1 MEKELRGR
9 EKRGTRKGKES
20 GGGRGRGWQLVCVD
34 TRNLEKWWRGRG
46 RERGTRKELE
56 GEGGRERGTR
66 KELEREREGERE
78 EDRWYVQAY
87 RDQGCHNCCWWLGT
101 YSYTSSNY
109 QHSLGSNNRLVI
121 ISATPTND
129 SQLALSF

>member
-9 EKRGTRKGKES
+9 EKRGTRKGKER

-66 KELEREREGERE
+66 KEQLNKEEGCSLKGKAVKREVERKG
-78 EDRWYVQAY
+78 
-87 RDQGCHNCCWWLGT
+87 GT
-101 YSYTSSNY
+101 IWKKS
-109 QHSLGSNNRLVI
+109 
-121 ISATPTND
+121 
-129 SQLALSF
+129 